1 MSSISAIPDSQMVTL
16 KMGDLRQLAK
26 ELLLPVTTT
35 WVSVSDFKRMHGK
48 TDAQVAYLRLQ
59 FPGMFKKNK
68 AETRW
73 LIDIKA
79 YNKHQ

>member
-1 MSSISAIPDSQMVTL
+1 MSSISAIPDNQMVTMR
-16 KMGDLRQLAK
+16 MGDLRQLVK
-26 ELLLPVTTT
+26 ETLLPATTT
-35 WVSVSDFKRMHGK
+35 WISVSDFKKMHGK
-48 TDAQVAYLRLQ
+48 TDMQVAYLRNK